1 MSKQKETI
9 LACIRRVIDFFLEG
23 LFPHRCF
30 GCYRYQTLLCDD
42 CFKRIPRRVPT
53 TFFVANS
60 PTHQKTIDSLTSAT
74 YFQVPLIG
82 RLIHSFKYQSIKD
95 LALPLGKLLSEAVY
109 HTSIPL
115 PDIITAV
122 PLHKRRLRERGF
134 NQSFLLAQHLTLTLH
149 ELMPFVEHLSL
160 LEKTRHT
167 KPQSK
172 QQTRDARLAN
182 LEDAFALHHLYIK
195 ADLEGK
201 TIWLVDDVT
210 TTGATL
216 TACAKVL
223 KAHGAREV
231 HGFVIA
237 H

>member
-1 MSKQKETI
+1 MSKQKEAI
-9 LACIRRVIDFFLEG
+9 LACIRSVINLFFEG

-42 CFKRIPRRVPT
+42 CFKRIPRRLPA
-53 TFFVANS
+53 TFFIADSNTS
-60 PTHQKTIDSLTSAT
+60 QKILDSLTSAT
-74 YFQVPLIG
+74 YFQIPLIG
-82 RLIHSFKYQSIKD
+82 RLFHSFKYQSIKD
-95 LALPLGKLLSEAVY
+95 IAEPLSKLLGETIY
-109 HTSIPL
+109 HTSVPL

-134 NQSFLLAQHLTLTLH
+134 NQSFLLAQNLTVTLH
-149 ELMPFVEHLSL
+149 ELIPFVQHLPL

-172 QQTRDARLAN
+172 QQSREARLAN
-182 LEDAFALHHLYIK
+182 LEDAFTLNK
-195 ADLEGK
+195 AYQETDVKGK
-201 TIWLVDDVT
+201 TIWLIDDVT

>member
-1 MSKQKETI
+1 M
-9 LACIRRVIDFFLEG
+9 
-23 LFPHRCF
+23 
-30 GCYRYQTLLCDD
+30 
-42 CFKRIPRRVPT
+42 
-53 TFFVANS
+53 
-60 PTHQKTIDSLTSAT
+60 
-74 YFQVPLIG
+74 
-82 RLIHSFKYQSIKD
+82 
-95 LALPLGKLLSEAVY
+95 PLGKLLSEAVY

-201 TIWLVDDVT
+201 TIWLIDDVT

-223 KAHGAREV
+223 KSYGAKEV